1 MEAAEANRCPQ
12 GSASVPG
19 GCRMS
24 GGGLRI
30 AGIPFSVSDSNHGI
44 AEWER
49 FGARLF
55 ESLDV
60 VPIPALPI
68 GALFI

>member
-1 MEAAEANRCPQ
+1 
-12 GSASVPG
+12 
-19 GCRMS
+19 MS

-30 AGIPFSVSDSNHGI
+30 AGVPFSVSDSNHGI